1 MPLLKRKAIKPVP
14 NPNSDEFDDDTP
26 VWVMRFSNEIFT
38 TYEYPM
44 LSVSVDYINRYLFYQ
59 QKSWQCI
66 TTGKSGLTY
75 EEAMESERKAQST
88 TASKFPSQLRKP
100 LLEFV
105 QFNVGRIDAVVE
117 ESITQFKDRY
127 FEGETVNVVW
137 DKQKSYAG
145 FIKRVLPKAEWITI
159 EDSKDPELPEQYLV
173 QIVSE
178 GDKPIAGM
186 EKIVD
191 CSLLSRDRL
200 AFNKMIVRTTIRE
213 CMSKENYMSA
223 PWVVKSVWAKKYGID
238 TTLPAGLQKARD
250 LAQAKLKKRK
260 GPGDPAPELS
270 SAKKAKKDKEA
281 SLGEE
286 KKTEPPQQPVKVIK
300 YPIED
305 LDLDIKLSKSEG
317 EGEVT
322 LQRRPKGLTDLE
334 VPHDCFEQVVMA
346 WQFLNSFSEPLKL
359 SPFSIKDF
367 EDSLLHTTT
376 EPRSVLVAEYHAVLL
391 NAIIDDRQKGISKPQ
406 LISSASNASSAPGTF
421 EREGSVASESSMG
434 DDGDMSFSGGYQ
446 QRPHR
451 PINERVALVG
461 HGWDE
466 QQIPPSRQGWEAT
479 LVGCVN
485 ELGTFETIPDVDRIL
500 NHLVPDESSTKE
512 DVEFLF
518 PTLPVQ
524 DKIRLLVFLIEVA
537 AGSSGI
543 RMYMEQC
550 REQLKA
556 LRVET
561 LELNKERRRLQ
572 AERAE
577 LEKKEGESA
586 RNPTLEEIEL
596 EESLLAKESSE
607 VEGEIESVAASGRHE
622 SRQEKLKRMMR
633 EREIEESR
641 RRLAIRKSKALS
653 AEQKVKA
660 EARKRLDDLE
670 RALDRKEEMIE
681 QETKRYQIARVKPL
695 GRDRFMNRY
704 WYFDGMVSMPHA
716 TDRIYIQSPTFLDLE
731 ILRARTDRSRIL
743 RKLENEEA
751 DEGVYGLLLQ
761 HEKQIREGLLAA
773 RVAEEQRCELEKKL
787 KAEESEDDEEPHY
800 NFVNGGGG
808 RTNGAGHRNEV
819 HKEIDETIPVE
830 NHQSKWSYYN
840 EPEQVNQLLQWL
852 SRKGERE
859 LALREAIASRFDE
872 IVGGMERRQ
881 YDLAVALQ
889 KEQSRRSTRT
899 RTVQA
904 TEGYLGYINRTAK

>member
-14 NPNSDEFDDDTP
+14 NPSSNEFDDDAP
-26 VWVMRFSNEIFT
+26 VWVMRFTNEIFT
-38 TYEYPM
+38 TYEYPT
-44 LSVSVDYINRYLFYQ
+44 DYINRYLFYQ
-59 QKSWQCI
+59 QRTWQCI

-75 EEAMESERKAQST
+75 EEALESEHKAQSA

-105 QFNVGRIDAVVE
+105 QFNIGRIDAVVE
-117 ESITQFKDRY
+117 ESIAQFKDRY
-127 FEGETVNVVW
+127 YEGETVNVVW

-145 FIKRVLPKAEWITI
+145 FIKRVLPKSEWITI
-159 EDSKDPELPEQYLV
+159 EGSQDPEVPGQYLV
-173 QIVSE
+173 QIVNES
-178 GDKPIAGM
+178 DKPIAGM

-191 CSLLSRDRL
+191 CSMLSRDRL

-223 PWVVKSVWAKKYGID
+223 PWVVKNVWAKKYGID
-238 TTLPAGLQKARD
+238 TTLPASLQKARD

-270 SAKKAKKDKEA
+270 GAKKAKKDTPP
-281 SLGEE
+281 GEE
-286 KKTEPPQQPVKVIK
+286 KKTVTPQEPVKVIK

-305 LDLDIKLSKSEG
+305 LDLDVKLSKTEG
-317 EGEVT
+317 DGKAT
-322 LQRRPKGLTDLE
+322 LQRRPKGLTDLD
-334 VPHDCFEQVVMA
+334 VPQDCFEQVVMA
-346 WQFLNSFSEPLKL
+346 WQFLNSFSESLKL
-359 SPFSIKDF
+359 SPFSIRDF
-367 EDSLLHTTT
+367 EDSLLHAAV
-376 EPRSVLVAEYHAVLL
+376 EPRSVLVAEYHSVLL

-406 LISSASNASSAPGTF
+406 LVTSTTNSGSGPGAF

-434 DDGDMSFSGGYQ
+434 DDGDVSFDGGYQ
-446 QRPHR
+446 QRQHR

-461 HGWDE
+461 QGWDE
-466 QQIPPSRQGWEAT
+466 QQIPSSRHGWEAT

-500 NHLVPDESSTKE
+500 NHLVPDESSTKD

-518 PTLPVQ
+518 PTLSVQ

-537 AGSSGI
+537 AGTSGI

-561 LELNKERRRLQ
+561 LELNKERKRLQ

-577 LEKKEGESA
+577 LEKKEGETA
-586 RNPTLEEIEL
+586 RNATLEGIEL

-607 VEGEIESVAASGRHE
+607 VEGENESVAASGRHE

-641 RRLAIRKSKALS
+641 RQLAIRKSKVLS
-653 AEQKVKA
+653 AELKVKA
-660 EARKRLDDLE
+660 EARKKLDDQE

-704 WYFDGMVSMPHA
+704 WYFDAMVSMPHA

-751 DEGVYGLLLQ
+751 DEGVYELLLQ
-761 HEKQIREGLLAA
+761 HEKQVREGLLAA
-773 RVAEEQRCELEKKL
+773 RAAEEQRRELEKKL
-787 KAEESEDDEEPHY
+787 KAEESEDDEELRY
-800 NFVNGGGG
+800 SLANWNSG
-808 RTNGAGHRNEV
+808 RANGAGHRNEV

-830 NHQSKWSYYN
+830 YHQSKWSYYN
-840 EPEQVNQLLQWL
+840 EPEQVNLLLQWL

-859 LALREAIASRFDE
+859 LALVDAITSRYDE

-904 TEGYLGYINRTAK
+904 TEGYLGYINRTTK

>member
-14 NPNSDEFDDDTP
+14 NPNPDEFGDDTP

-38 TYEYPM
+38 TYEYPT
-44 LSVSVDYINRYLFYQ
+44 LRDYINRYLFYQ

-75 EEAMESERKAQST
+75 EEALESERKAQST

-105 QFNVGRIDAVVE
+105 QFNTGRIDAVVE
-117 ESITQFKDRY
+117 ESISQFKDRY
-127 FEGETVNVVW
+127 FEGESVNVVW
-137 DKQKSYAG
+137 DKQRSYAG
-145 FIKRVLPKAEWITI
+145 FIKRVLPKEEWITI
-159 EDSKDPELPEQYLV
+159 EDSKDPELPGQYLV
-173 QIVSE
+173 QIVNESN
-178 GDKPIAGM
+178 KPIAGM

-200 AFNKMIVRTTIRE
+200 AFNKMILRTTIRE

-223 PWVVKSVWAKKYGID
+223 PWVVKSVWSKKYGID
-238 TTLPAGLQKARD
+238 TTLPPALQKARD

-270 SAKKAKKDKEA
+270 SAKKARKEKEA
-281 SLGEE
+281 TPAED
-286 KKTEPPQQPVKVIK
+286 KKAQVPQEPIKVIK

-305 LDLDIKLSKSEG
+305 LDLDIKLSKKEDDG
-317 EGEVT
+317 EPT
-322 LQRRPKGLTDLE
+322 IQRRPKGLTDLG
-334 VPHDCFEQVVMA
+334 VPHACFEQVVMA

-367 EDSLLHTTT
+367 EDSLQHTTT
-376 EPRSVLVAEYHAVLL
+376 EPRSVLVAEYHSVLL
-391 NAIIDDRQKGISKPQ
+391 NVIIDDRQKGISRP
-406 LISSASNASSAPGTF
+406 LLASSTNNSGSNF

-434 DDGDMSFSGGYQ
+434 DDSDMSLSGGYQ
-446 QRPHR
+446 QRQHH
-451 PINERVALVG
+451 PINERVALIG
-461 HGWDE
+461 QGWDE
-466 QQIPPSRQGWEAT
+466 QQIPLSRQGWEAT

-485 ELGTFETIPDVDRIL
+485 ELGSFEAIPGVDKIL
-500 NHLVPDESSTKE
+500 NHLVPEESSTKD

-518 PTLPVQ
+518 PTLSIE

-537 AGSSGI
+537 AGTSSI

-556 LRVET
+556 LRLET
-561 LELNKERRRLQ
+561 FELNKERKRLQ

-577 LEKKEGESA
+577 LEKKEGEVAS
-586 RNPTLEEIEL
+586 NPTLKEIEL

-607 VEGEIESVAASGRHE
+607 VEGENESIVASGRHE

-641 RRLAIRKSKALS
+641 RQLAIRKSKALS
-653 AEQKVKA
+653 AELKVKA
-660 EARKRLDDLE
+660 EARKKIEDQE
-670 RALDRKEEMIE
+670 RALDRKEEQIE
-681 QETKRYQIARVKPL
+681 QETKRCQIARVRPL
-695 GRDRFMNRY
+695 GYDRFMNRY
-704 WYFDGMVSMPHA
+704 WYFDDMVTIPHA

-731 ILRARTDRSRIL
+731 TIRTRTDRDRLL
-743 RKLENEEA
+743 RKLQNEEA
-751 DEGVYGLLLQ
+751 DEGVYELLLQ
-761 HEKQIREGLLAA
+761 HEKHVREGLLAA
-773 RVAEEQRCELEKKL
+773 QAAEEQRHELEKKL
-787 KAEESEDDEEPHY
+787 KAEESEDDDEP
-800 NFVNGGGG
+800 FFSLANGHSGSA
-808 RTNGAGHRNEV
+808 NGANHQNKIIKV
-819 HKEIDETIPVE
+819 IDETIPVE
-830 NHQSKWSYYN
+830 YHQSRWSYYN

-859 LALREAIASRFDE
+859 LALIEAITSRYDM

-904 TEGYLGYINRTAK
+904 TEGYLGYINRAAK